1 MRRRHNPHQ
10 RVKSAIDWWMHGA
23 FIGINV
29 ATMMAVYQLQVQ
41 QAQWWLLLVIPVIV
55 LTNWIWIETDYYL
68 AETAL
73 VIRSGPFRETIA
85 YDQIA
90 SVKPTTNLLSSMALS
105 RQRLE
110 IRQKNKNYWLG
121 TTLISPV
128 DREAFAAKLLQKIE
142 DATANVSENDN
153 FPT

>member
-10 RVKSAIDWWMHGA
+10 RVKSAIDWWMHGV
-23 FIGINV
+23 FIGINL
-29 ATMMAVYQLQVQ
+29 ATMMAAYQLEVQ

-128 DREAFAAKLLQKIE
+128 NREAFAAKLLQKIE
-142 DATANVSENDN
+142 DATANVSENDK

>member
-1 MRRRHNPHQ
+1 
-10 RVKSAIDWWMHGA
+10 
-23 FIGINV
+23 
-29 ATMMAVYQLQVQ
+29 QLQVQ